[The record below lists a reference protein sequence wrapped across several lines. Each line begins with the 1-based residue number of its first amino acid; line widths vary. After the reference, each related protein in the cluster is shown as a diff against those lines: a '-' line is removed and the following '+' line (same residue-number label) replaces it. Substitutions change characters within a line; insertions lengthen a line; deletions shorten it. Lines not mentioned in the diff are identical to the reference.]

1 MAQMV
6 AVTAAIAHLGGL
18 RCVSGCGSLPRA
30 AEGCGGLKRA
40 GACQMRVR
48 RVHQAHELTKSS
60 VDEVHKS
67 FLIGEK
73 TLREY
78 FRQNELL
85 LRRTLHTFLIIV
97 GSRERRRPR
106 AICARVSNG
115 VVEVCLGPVLGV

>member
-73 TLREY
+73 STLY
-78 FRQNELL
+78 
-85 LRRTLHTFLIIV
+85 TFAKMN
-97 GSRERRRPR
+97 SCY
-106 AICARVSNG
+106 AAHYTHF
-115 VVEVCLGPVLGV
+115 